1 MTTEQCGIASHEE
14 SCLCDVRPAKSVMV
28 SKDAVF
34 DMWQG
39 ERIAEIL
46 GHVKGREW
54 TNDTILEYLE
64 TLLYVHDLWAEYGG
78 IYYANES
85 DIIPLQFPESYN
97 SLQKWKLIRD
107 SVMAAAHQHPTLHVI
122 DILKRLNVSLE
133 QFICAVSVN
142 KHKHVMTEEEF
153 RNFSM
158 LMIDTDGKNY
168 SAIARL
174 FQTGKTTMTYWKKLF
189 RVSRDIKKSNNRK
202 VY

>member
-1 MTTEQCGIASHEE
+1 MTIEQCGVTIHEE

-46 GHVKGREW
+46 GYVADHEW
-54 TNDTILEYLE
+54 TDDTILEYLE

-78 IYYANES
+78 IYYRNES
-85 DIIPLQFPESYN
+85 DIVPLQFSESYTN
-97 SLQKWKLIRD
+97 LQKWKLIRN
-107 SVMAAAHQHPTLHVI
+107 SVIAAAHQHPYLQVI

-142 KHKHVMTEEEF
+142 KHKHVMTEEQF
-153 RNFSM
+153 RDFST
-158 LMIDTDGKNY
+158 LMVETEGKNY
-168 SAIARL
+168 AGIARL

-189 RVSRDIKKSNNRK
+189 KVSRDIKKLNNRK

>member
-1 MTTEQCGIASHEE
+1 MTVEQCGIASHEE

-46 GHVKGREW
+46 GYVKGREW

-107 SVMAAAHQHPTLHVI
+107 SVMAAAHQHPTLHII

-133 QFICAVSVN
+133 QFICAVSIN
-142 KHKHVMTEEEF
+142 KHKHVMTEDEF
-153 RNFSM
+153 RNFSDS
-158 LMIDTDGKNY
+158 MINAENRGY
-168 SAIARL
+168 AHIARL

-189 RVSRDIKKSNNRK
+189 RVSRDIKKLNNGK

>member
-14 SCLCDVRPAKSVMV
+14 SCLCDVRLAKSVMV

-133 QFICAVSVN
+133 QFICAVSIN
-142 KHKHVMTEEEF
+142 KHKHVMTEEQF
-153 RNFSM
+153 RNFSEA
-158 LMIDTDGKNY
+158 MIVAKPRGY
-168 SAIARL
+168 AGIARL
-174 FQTGKTTMTYWKKLF
+174 FQTGNTTMTYWKKLF
-189 RVSRDIKKSNNRK
+189 RVSRDIKKLNNGK

>member
-46 GHVKGREW
+46 GYVKGREW

-85 DIIPLQFPESYN
+85 DIMPLQFPESYN

-107 SVMAAAHQHPTLHVI
+107 SVMAAAHQHPTLHII

-133 QFICAVSVN
+133 QFICAVSIN
-142 KHKHVMTEEEF
+142 KHKHVMTEDEF
-153 RNFSM
+153 RNFSDS
-158 LMIDTDGKNY
+158 MINAEDRGY
-168 SAIARL
+168 AGIARL

-189 RVSRDIKKSNNRK
+189 RVSRDIKKLNSGK

>member
-1 MTTEQCGIASHEE
+1 MRCSITRRM
-14 SCLCDVRPAKSVMV
+14 CLFVPAKSVMV

-46 GHVKGREW
+46 GYVADHEW
-54 TNDTILEYLE
+54 TDDTILEYLE

-78 IYYANES
+78 IYYRNES
-85 DIIPLQFPESYN
+85 DIVPLQFSESYTN
-97 SLQKWKLIRD
+97 LQKWKLIRN
-107 SVMAAAHQHPTLHVI
+107 SVIAAAHQHPYLQVI

-142 KHKHVMTEEEF
+142 KHKHVMTEEQF
-153 RNFSM
+153 RDFST
-158 LMIDTDGKNY
+158 LMVETEGKNY
-168 SAIARL
+168 AGIARL

-189 RVSRDIKKSNNRK
+189 KVSRDIKKLNNRK

>member
-64 TLLYVHDLWAEYGG
+64 TLLYVHDLWVEYGG

-85 DIIPLQFPESYN
+85 DIIPLQFPEFYN

-133 QFICAVSVN
+133 QFICAVSIN
-142 KHKHVMTEEEF
+142 KHKHVMTEEQF
-153 RNFSM
+153 RNFSEA
-158 LMIDTDGKNY
+158 MIVAKPRGY
-168 SAIARL
+168 AGIARL
-174 FQTGKTTMTYWKKLF
+174 FQTGNTTMTYWKKLF
-189 RVSRDIKKSNNRK
+189 RVSRDIKKLNNGK